1 MRREEDTFPQEVSEL
16 AQQAVLEEA
25 TQKVCSTFDKAL
37 NQLDVDSQILLSDY
51 FGGATVVELS
61 RTRGMSARDVE
72 EWLSHSKRI
81 LFQELRQEC
90 NVRQ

>member
-1 MRREEDTFPQEVSEL
+1 MRREDSFPEEVSEL
-16 AQQAVLEEA
+16 AQQVVLEEA

-37 NQLDVDSQILLSDY
+37 NQLDLESQILLSDY
-51 FGGATVVELS
+51 FGGTTVMELS
-61 RTRGMSARDVE
+61 RTRGMSTRDVE
-72 EWLSHSKRI
+72 EWLNRSKRL

>member
-1 MRREEDTFPQEVSEL
+1 MRREDSFPAEVSEL

-25 TQKVCSTFDKAL
+25 TAKVCSTFDKAL
-37 NQLDVDSQILLSDY
+37 NSLDFESQMLLSDY
-51 FGGATVVELS
+51 FNGTSVVELS
-61 RTRGMSARDVE
+61 RTRGMNTRDVE
-72 EWLSHSKRI
+72 EWLSRSKRL